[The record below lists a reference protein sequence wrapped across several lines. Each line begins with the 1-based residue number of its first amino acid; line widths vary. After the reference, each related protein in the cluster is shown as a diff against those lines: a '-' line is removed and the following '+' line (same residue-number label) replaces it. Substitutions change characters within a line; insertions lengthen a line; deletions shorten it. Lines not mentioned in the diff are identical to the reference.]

1 MSRGGTALRLS
12 RLALAA
18 CAAMLIVPAADAA
31 GKQGSPE
38 DPRAKRFVKEISVA
52 RMVKH
57 QARLQ
62 QLASAT
68 GGTREVFSP
77 GYQASLDYVKRTL
90 ERSGYD
96 VDIDMFNY
104 PFWEESQPPV
114 LNLTSVEP
122 DKVYRPGDADD
133 SDQDTAD
140 FITMA
145 NSRAI
150 DLQDARVVPTT
161 DIVDPPTGGS
171 TSGCQPE
178 DYPAEVAG
186 AVALVQRGTCA
197 FVEKWA
203 LAEEAGALGVI
214 IYNEGNTPER
224 QNPIFIDNGIETE
237 IAAVITSYALGNELL
252 QAYKA
257 GQNPTV
263 DFQVFGQFTDRF
275 LPQVITE
282 TRSGDRNNVVVV
294 GAHLD
299 SVPEGP
305 GINDDGSGIALLLTM
320 AQELAERRYHLRQK
334 IRFAWWGAEEN
345 GLVGSQYYAHRLSDA
360 EIAKI
365 DVMLD
370 YDMLASANFA
380 RLVYD
385 GDGNA
390 EPGNPAGPP
399 GSGLVEQ
406 VHADWLDAQ
415 GLHSERIPFDGRSD
429 YVGFTDEGIPAGGV
443 FSGAEVEKTPEQ
455 EAIYGGDAGSWYDP
469 CYHQACDNF
478 LTVLTGVPPWNA
490 VEEGGAE
497 GLETA
502 QEEPATEEQ
511 RRAAALKMAGGSL
524 RGFKELAGA
533 ASYAT
538 WYFSHVRDPFGTNR
552 SVTGKRSVA
561 KRAAAGKR
569 SARRITA
576 RPDTPP
582 AR

>member
-1 MSRGGTALRLS
+1 VALRLS

-18 CAAMLIVPAADAA
+18 TCAATLIVVPVADAA
-31 GKQGSPE
+31 SRKGTPDDPDAKQ
-38 DPRAKRFVKEISVA
+38 FVKAISVD
-52 RMVKH
+52 RMAKH
-57 QARLQ
+57 QRALQ
-62 QLASAT
+62 QIAT
-68 GGTREVFSP
+68 ANGDTREVFSP
-77 GYQASLDYVKRTL
+77 GYRASLDYVRETL
-90 ERSGYD
+90 EDSGYD
-96 VDIDMFNY
+96 VDVDMFNF
-104 PFWEESQPPV
+104 PFWEETQPPV
-114 LNLTSVEP
+114 LNLTSVDP

-145 NSRAI
+145 NSHAI
-150 DLQDARVVPTT
+150 DLHDAPVVPTN
-161 DIVDPPTGGS
+161 DIVDPPVGGS
-171 TSGCQPE
+171 TSGCE
-178 DYPAEVAG
+178 AADYPAAVAG
-186 AVALVQRGTCA
+186 AVALVQRGTCS
-197 FVEKWA
+197 FVQKWA
-203 LAEEAGALGVI
+203 VAEAAGAVGVI
-214 IYNEGNTPER
+214 IYNEGNAPER
-224 QNPIFIDNGIETE
+224 QNPIFVDNGIDTE

-263 DFQVFGQFTDRF
+263 DFRVSARFTDRF

-282 TRSGDRNNVVVV
+282 TRSGDPNNVVVV

-299 SVPEGP
+299 SVPAGP
-305 GINDDGSGIALLLTM
+305 GINDDGSGTAMLLTM
-320 AQELAERRYHLRQK
+320 AQELAKHRYHLKQK
-334 IRFAWWGAEEN
+334 IRFGWWGAEEN
-345 GLVGSQYYAHRLSDA
+345 GLVGSQYYAHRLSDG

-370 YDMLASANFA
+370 YDMLASPNYVRFI
-380 RLVYD
+380 YD

-390 EPGNPAGPP
+390 APDNPAGPE

-406 VHADWLDAQ
+406 VHADWFDAR
-415 GLHSERIPFDGRSD
+415 GLQSERVPFDGRSD

-443 FSGAEVEKTPEQ
+443 FAGAEVEKTPAQ

-469 CYHQACDNF
+469 CYHQACDN
-478 LTVLTGVPPWNA
+478 LMTVLTGVPPWNA

-502 QEEPATEEQ
+502 QEEPATEAE

-538 WYFSHVRDPFGTNR
+538 WYFSSVRDPFGT
-552 SVTGKRSVA
+552 TPAKHLHKRDRVLA
-561 KRAAAGKR
+561 PRGHE
-569 SARRITA
+569 RRV
-576 RPDTPP
+576 R
-582 AR
+582 